1 MEGRKRY
8 CWVPGKERTQIEK
21 QARRTGQAREFKN
34 KLCRFFPSERLPRIV
49 HDGQTAQR
57 RQQVKR
63 REQMQIK
70 DHQERMLRGRE
81 LIEQRLK
88 ERLLRR
94 SHDQLPSLEKLERV
108 KKEVKD
114 FERANPHPLLEL
126 QSKSLIKLESLIE
139 KSQEGEQVRTV
150 RTPRQKKLL
159 ALPPFFQ
166 SQIRNIKDQ

>member
-1 MEGRKRY
+1 
-8 CWVPGKERTQIEK
+8 
-21 QARRTGQAREFKN
+21 
-34 KLCRFFPSERLPRIV
+34 
-49 HDGQTAQR
+49 
-57 RQQVKR
+57 
-63 REQMQIK
+63 MQIK

-94 SHDQLPSLEKLERV
+94 SQDQFPTLEKLERV

-139 KSQEGEQVRTV
+139 KSQEGEQVKTV
-150 RTPRQKKLL
+150 IKPRQKKFL
-159 ALPPFFQ
+159 ALPPFFK
-166 SQIRNIKDQ
+166 SHVRNIKDQ